1 MELSRTMALL
11 LCLSTNIMLCQVGVG
26 TTNPT
31 SELEIE
37 TTNTGIPALEI
48 NPQTAPVGTA
58 DGQLSVIGDKLYM
71 YDLTRAKW
79 LSIENTT
86 LLYGRSGPRS
96 NQVLNFMGN
105 FGNQNSGAFIP
116 MNATIVHISARARGG
131 NSTKD
136 FSLEIRNGAGFVS
149 STTYN
154 LVAREYTNTALNI
167 DINAGEYLIA
177 RIGNTGGNVTDLT
190 LIVWLK
196 WRQ

>member
-1 MELSRTMALL
+1 
-11 LCLSTNIMLCQVGVG
+11 MLCQVGVG

-31 SELEIE
+31 SELEIQ
-37 TTNTGIPALEI
+37 TSNTGIPALEI

-71 YDLTRAKW
+71 YDLTRTKW

-86 LLYGRSGPRS
+86 LLYGRGGNRT
-96 NQVLNFMGN
+96 NEVLRFMGN
-105 FGNQNSGAFIP
+105 FGNQNTGALIP

-131 NSTKD
+131 NASKD
-136 FSLEIRNGAGFVS
+136 FSLEIRDSGGLVS
-149 STTYN
+149 STSYN
-154 LVAREYTNTALNI
+154 LVAREYINTALNI

-177 RIGNTGGNVTDLT
+177 RIGNTGGNVTDLVLT
-190 LIVWLK
+190 VWLK

>member
-1 MELSRTMALL
+1 
-11 LCLSTNIMLCQVGVG
+11 MLCQVGVG

-37 TTNTGIPALEI
+37 TSNTGIPALEI

-86 LLYGRSGPRS
+86 LLCGRTGSRT
-96 NQVLNFMGN
+96 NEVLRFMGN
-105 FGNQNSGAFIP
+105 FGNQNTGALVP
-116 MNATIVHISARARGG
+116 MDATIVHISARARGG
-131 NSTKD
+131 NATKD

-154 LVAREYTNTALNI
+154 LAAREYTNPALNI
-167 DINAGEYLIA
+167 DVNAGEYLIA